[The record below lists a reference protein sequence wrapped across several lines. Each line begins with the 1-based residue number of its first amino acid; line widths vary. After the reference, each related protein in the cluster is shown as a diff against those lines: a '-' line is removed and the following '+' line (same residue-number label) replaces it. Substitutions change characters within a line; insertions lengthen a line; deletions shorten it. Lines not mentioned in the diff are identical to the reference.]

1 MRKFGKLF
9 AILLVAMV
17 MATALVACGDN
28 GGDDPVTPQPTVY
41 TVKFD
46 TQGGN
51 SVESR
56 TSVPGG
62 TIQAPTEPIRIG
74 YRFVGWYLDS
84 ACTGNAVSFPFTVNA
99 NVTLYA
105 KWALHPLTS
114 EAIDNYM
121 NSEFGDSINGYYQ
134 KTVDITVAT
143 YDFGGLSVPAGVEGS
158 KCYFGIY
165 STSDLDKG
173 SILYVSDQTQWLTMF
188 GAGSTSGAR
197 KDPVFELT
205 KGNNY
210 FYILFINYEDNS
222 TKTYNF
228 NIRQGSSYTVTFRN
242 SDQNYYRVE
251 VPFKGTV
258 FDPNDINNSR
268 YAGKTYTVTDPNG
281 EEIDVWDGIL
291 YEEDVPAEIEARAG
305 YTFEYWY
312 YYEDNQNKYAF
323 KTNIEINSDMTLYAE
338 WKAKSYTV
346 NLSPAGCDVLLS
358 TTATV
363 TYGQGGAEFAV
374 PQKYQA
380 VFDGWYYGDRQM
392 TTKDGRLLKVWDIDI
407 DNVVLTAKWTMNQ
420 YNVTLLNTNDGAGSV
435 YLVDADGE
443 ELGTS
448 AKLDY
453 GTLFDIE
460 VRANDGY
467 RFKGW
472 TTAENTDTFVDP
484 PTTVMAKDVTYYA
497 QWEIV
502 KYTLTFDVA
511 NEWIKYETVE
521 EPDEGGNVVTKEN
534 VTIIATPDNSARLLN
549 AAGETIDNLTSFV
562 MSVEN
567 GTSSFAATKEG
578 YSFAGWYYVQNG
590 KAFRVGDENGNI
602 DIDKIYSLKLG
613 QSGEDQAVRLV
624 AGYSIN
630 SYKLSVSTTKTR
642 TEDWIAVKVT
652 STKGAQ
658 LWAGTLAEYKHAV
671 ETGILTDTF
680 EYGTTVELT
689 VAVPEDQK
697 DVYSFEA
704 WVNAY
709 VAETYGRDTTYK
721 FSLNK
726 DMYVKAQ
733 FGVEQYSIIW
743 KEKGIE
749 IGTAEKGSAFRI
761 DRKAPEKEGHTF
773 VGWKLVATGELITD
787 ANGEGLGTF
796 MFNNE
801 STEDGKFCIYVN
813 AEQVANTYRIDV
825 SVSDAEAGT
834 AILET
839 STGNDGEI
847 VYGGYYTLTAVTNPG
862 YTFVG
867 WFSIVNGTR
876 QKVEDSNVLEM
887 KEVKSTSDVSYEAV
901 WEANRYLVKVAKDDG
916 TVSLYVAI
924 FGKEY
929 LLKIGAEDELD
940 KVQDVQANRVFTL
953 GADAREFYEF
963 IGWKYSLS
971 NVFYRLTDETG
982 AFTEEKWHVLS
993 GVEAVP
999 VWRSIYNIAEDGSL
1013 AGLTDYGIANYTE
1026 ITVPSVVELTD
1037 EEKLTVSKVT
1047 VTQIAA
1053 NAFENCAFLT
1063 KVTLSNDIVTIGEA
1077 AFAGCVNLAEF
1088 VIGTEN
1094 AGVSLS
1100 KLTEV
1105 GANAFRNA
1113 TALEAIAFPV
1123 TVSAYG
1129 DSVLSGC
1136 SGLKE
1141 VSYNGNMAFGKLFGS
1156 DSYENSYSVIQNGV
1170 NYYVPNVL
1178 VSIKVTA
1185 GISKIANYCFA
1196 NLTKVENITYPDTVT
1211 SIGTAAFENS
1221 GITAVDFTNIIYIG
1235 ANAFSHTNLSSA
1247 TLSDKLEVWGSG
1259 AFSFCEALTSVVIN
1273 HNPSE
1278 IPSSLFEGCKA
1289 LTSVEGVDS
1298 VIRVGKAAF
1307 KDTALTS
1314 FATVNNVVAVGD
1326 YAFKGVTSLATDG
1339 FTKVASIGIEAFEAT
1354 GVIGQVFYK
1363 AENASS
1369 VISDGVLYV
1378 APQAF
1383 KGLAVT
1389 SVAIPASVIEIG
1401 EGAFEN
1407 CTSLASVTFAAAA
1420 RIRYILP
1427 RAFYG
1432 CTALNG
1438 FTVPTSVVQ
1447 IGYEAFASSGLQT
1460 IDLAAATDLRVV
1472 GDRAFA
1478 YSKLSAIVLPESV
1491 RSLGTEAFRGVV
1503 TLSNANIGSLTAIPD
1518 GTFRG
1523 CSNLNEFTINE
1534 TIVSIGNKAFAE
1546 SGIVKVT
1553 VNGMSDEEDK
1563 SALAKIG
1570 EFAFENAEKF
1580 TGFVRNEYTRP
1591 KKDAEGNPVYEMEA
1605 DGVTPKKDADG
1616 NPIPV
1621 TETVSGGAG
1630 LPEKVEN
1637 VGSGAFKGNVKLA
1650 EFAATGL
1657 KKLADNLFAG
1667 CEALEEVRIGQVT
1680 EIGDYAFYNC
1690 KALTDIYYG
1699 PGDKAVLNKF
1709 GASLAS
1715 IGDSAFE
1722 NCVNLFDQ
1730 NINSSLTAL
1739 TEIGNKAFYDNK
1751 LITAL
1756 EIPQK
1761 VTVIGSEAFSGCSSV
1776 STLTFQEGS
1785 ALATIGYEA
1794 FRGCRGITE
1803 VKFGDTLSVIERDA
1817 FGGCSSLE
1825 TIVFGKGIT
1834 SIGARAFAGIK
1845 ANAKVKFV
1853 GEKAPILDANAFDQ
1867 DAELSVK
1874 WLYEEAYKSTEGWAG
1889 YNVVVYYEV

>member
-84 ACTGNAVSFPFTVNA
+84 ACTGDAVSFPFTVNA

-134 KTVDITVAT
+134 KTVGITDAT
-143 YDFGGLSVPAGVEGS
+143 YDFGGLLVPAGVEGS

-380 VFDGWYYGDRQM
+380 VFDGWYYGDRQI
-392 TTKDGRLLKVWDIDI
+392 TTRDGRLIKVWDIDI

-484 PTTVMAKDVTYYA
+484 PTTVMAKDVIYYA

-534 VTIIATPDNSARLLN
+534 VTIDTTTDNSARLLN
-549 AAGETIDNLTSFV
+549 AAGKEIDNLTSFE
-562 MSVEN
+562 MSVEV

-578 YSFAGWYYVQNG
+578 YSFAGWYYVQDG

-602 DIDKIYSLKLG
+602 EIDKIYSLKLG

-642 TEDWIAVKVT
+642 TEDWITVKIT
-652 STKGAQ
+652 SFNGEQ

-671 ETGILTDTF
+671 EIGSIIDTF
-680 EYGTTVELT
+680 EFRTAVELT
-689 VAVPEDQK
+689 VAVPKDQE

-709 VAETYGRDTTYK
+709 VAETYGKDTTYK

-743 KEKGIE
+743 EGNE
-749 IGTAEKGSAFRI
+749 IDKAEKGSSFRI
-761 DRKAPEKEGHTF
+761 TRKAPEREGYTF
-773 VGWKLVATGELITD
+773 VGWKHTATGELITD
-787 ANGEGLGTF
+787 ANGEGLGAF
-796 MFNNE
+796 MFNSDSNVE
-801 STEDGKFCIYVN
+801 GEFYIVVEAGF
-813 AEQVANTYRIDV
+813 VANTYRIDV
-825 SVSDAEAGT
+825 SVSDTEAGT

-847 VYGGYYTLTAVTNPG
+847 VYDGSYTLTAVTNPG

-876 QKVEDSNVLEM
+876 QPVKTDNVFEVE
-887 KEVKSTSDVSYEAV
+887 KVKSTSDVSYEAV

-929 LLKIGAEDELD
+929 LLKISAEDELD

-971 NVFYRLTDETG
+971 NVFYRLTDENGT
-982 AFTEEKWHVLS
+982 FTEEKWQVLS
-993 GVEAVP
+993 GIEAVP

-1013 AGLTDYGIANYTE
+1013 AGLTDYGVANYTE

-1063 KVTLSNDIVTIGEA
+1063 KVTLSNDIVAIGEA
-1077 AFAGCVNLAEF
+1077 AFDGCVNLAEF

-1235 ANAFSHTNLSSA
+1235 ANAFSHTNISSA

-1273 HNPSE
+1273 HNPLE
-1278 IPSSLFEGCKA
+1278 IPSSLFEGCKT

-1326 YAFKGVTSLATDG
+1326 YAFKGVTGLATDG
-1339 FTKVASIGIEAFEAT
+1339 FTKVTGIGIEAFEAT

-1363 AENASS
+1363 AADASS
-1369 VISDGVLYV
+1369 VIPDGVLYV

-1389 SVAIPASVIEIG
+1389 SIAIPASVIEIG

-1407 CTSLASVTFAAAA
+1407 CTSLATVTFAADAK
-1420 RIRYILP
+1420 IRYILP

-1447 IGYEAFASSGLQT
+1447 IGYEAFASSGLET
-1460 IDLAAATDLRVV
+1460 LDLAAATDLRVV

-1491 RSLGTEAFRGVV
+1491 RSLGTEAFRGIV
-1503 TLSNANIGSLTAIPD
+1503 TLSSANIGSLTAIPD

-1523 CSNLNEFTINE
+1523 CSNLNEFTVND
-1534 TIVSIGNKAFAE
+1534 TIVSIGDKAFAE
-1546 SGIVKVT
+1546 SGIVKVI
-1553 VNGMSDEEDK
+1553 VEGVSADKDE
-1563 SALAKIG
+1563 SVLAKIG

-1580 TGFVRNEYTRP
+1580 TGFIRNEYTQQ
-1591 KKDAEGNPVYEMEA
+1591 KVDADGNPVYETEE
-1605 DGVTPKKDADG
+1605 DGTQKKDADG

-1621 TETVSGGAG
+1621 METVSGGVG

-1637 VGSGAFKGNVKLA
+1637 VGQGAFKGNVKLA
-1650 EFAATGL
+1650 LFAATGL

-1699 PGDKAVLNKF
+1699 SGEAAVLNKF

-1776 STLTFQEGS
+1776 STLTFQDGS
-1785 ALATIGYEA
+1785 ALTTIGYEA

-1803 VKFGDTLSVIERDA
+1803 VKFGDTLCVIERDA

-1834 SIGARAFAGIK
+1834 SVGARAFAGIK

>member
-165 STSDLDKG
+165 STPSLDKS
-173 SILYVSDQTQWLTMF
+173 SILYVSDQTQWRNMF
-188 GAGSTSGAR
+188 GAGSTSGVR
-197 KDPVFELT
+197 DEPVFELT

-258 FDPNDINNSR
+258 FDPTDINNSR
-268 YAGKTYTVTDPNG
+268 YAGKTYTITDPNG

-346 NLSPAGCDVLLS
+346 NLSPVGCDVLLS

-420 YNVTLLNTNDGAGSV
+420 YTVTLLNTNDGAGSV

-630 SYKLSVSTTKTR
+630 SYKLTVSTTKTR
-642 TEDWIAVKVT
+642 TEDWITVKIT
-652 STKGAQ
+652 SNTGAQ
-658 LWAGTLAEYKHAV
+658 LWAGTLTEYKYAV
-671 ETGILTDTF
+671 EIGSISDTF
-680 EYGTTVELT
+680 EFGTTVELT

-704 WVNAY
+704 WVNVFDPRDASK
-709 VAETYGRDTTYK
+709 ETTITR
-721 FSLNK
+721 SLGKN
-726 DMYVKAQ
+726 MHIKAQ

-743 KEKGIE
+743 DGNE
-749 IGTAEKGSAFRI
+749 IDKAEKGSSFRI
-761 DRKAPEKEGHTF
+761 TRKAPEREGYTF
-773 VGWKLVATGELITD
+773 VGWKHDATDELITD
-787 ANGEGLGTF
+787 ANGEGLGAF
-796 MFNNE
+796 MFNSDSNVE
-801 STEDGKFCIYVN
+801 GEFYIVVKPGF
-813 AEQVANTYRIDV
+813 VANTYRIDV

-847 VYGGYYTLTAVTNPG
+847 VYDGSYTLTAVTNPG

-876 QKVEDSNVLEM
+876 QKVSDGNVFEVE
-887 KEVKSTSDVSYEAV
+887 KVKSTSDVSYEAV

-929 LLKIGAEDELD
+929 LLRIGAEDELD
-940 KVQDVQANRVFTL
+940 KIQDVQANRVFTL

-1077 AFAGCVNLAEF
+1077 AFDGCVNLAEF

-1326 YAFKGVTSLATDG
+1326 YAFKGVMGLATDG

-1363 AENASS
+1363 AADASS
-1369 VISDGVLYV
+1369 VIPDGVLYV

-1407 CTSLASVTFAAAA
+1407 CTSLSSVTFAAAA

-1432 CTALNG
+1432 CTALNA

-1460 IDLAAATDLRVV
+1460 IDLAAATGLRVV

-1503 TLSNANIGSLTAIPD
+1503 TLSSANIGSLTAIPD

-1534 TIVSIGNKAFAE
+1534 TIVSIGDKAFAE

-1553 VNGMSDEEDK
+1553 VNGMSEEEDK

-1580 TGFVRNEYTRP
+1580 TGFVRNEYTRQ
-1591 KKDAEGNPVYEMEA
+1591 KKDAEGNPV
-1605 DGVTPKKDADG
+1605 
-1616 NPIPV
+1616 
-1621 TETVSGGAG
+1621 TETVSDDRG

-1690 KALTDIYYG
+1690 KALTDIYYVS
-1699 PGDKAVLNKF
+1699 GDKAVLNKF

-1785 ALATIGYEA
+1785 ALTTIGYEA

>member
-9 AILLVAMV
+9 AIMLVAMV
-17 MATALVACGDN
+17 MATALVACGDQ
-28 GGDDPVTPQPTVY
+28 GGETPVNPQPTVY

-84 ACTGNAVSFPFTVNA
+84 ACTGDAVSFPFTVNA

-134 KTVDITVAT
+134 KTVGITDTT
-143 YDFGGLSVPAGVEGS
+143 YDFSGLSVPAGVEGS

-258 FDPNDINNSR
+258 FDPNDVNNSR

-346 NLSPAGCDVLLS
+346 NLSPAGCDVLLN
-358 TTATV
+358 TTASV

-380 VFDGWYYGDRQM
+380 VFNGWYYGDRQM
-392 TTKDGRLLKVWDIDI
+392 TTADGRLLKVWDIDI
-407 DNVVLTAKWTMNQ
+407 DNVVLTARWTMNQ
-420 YNVTLLNTNDGAGSV
+420 YNVTLLNTNDGAGRV

-443 ELGTS
+443 ELGDS

-453 GTLFDIE
+453 GTLFGIE
-460 VRANDGY
+460 VVPNDGY

-472 TTAENTDTFVDP
+472 TTAADTDKTVDP

-511 NEWIKYETVE
+511 GDWVQYETVE
-521 EPDEGGNVVTKEN
+521 EQDEGGNTVIREITEIKN
-534 VTIIATPDNSARLLN
+534 IRDNSAKLLN
-549 AAGETIDNLTSFV
+549 SAGQEIANLTSFV

-567 GTSSFAATKEG
+567 GTSSFGATKEG
-578 YSFAGWYYVQNG
+578 YSFAGWYYIQDG
-590 KAFRVGDENGNI
+590 KAFRVGDEDGNI

-613 QSGEDQAVRLV
+613 ANGEDQAVNLV

-642 TEDWIAVKVT
+642 TEDWIGVKVT
-652 STKGAQ
+652 SKDGVQ
-658 LWAGTLAEYKHAV
+658 IWAGTLAEYKHAV
-671 ETGILTDTF
+671 EIGAVSDTF
-680 EYGTTVELT
+680 KYGTTVELT
-689 VAVPEDQK
+689 VSVPDDQQ

-704 WVNAY
+704 WVNAF
-709 VAETYGRDTTYK
+709 VAETYGKDKTLK
-721 FSLNK
+721 FNLNK

-743 KEKGIE
+743 NGIE
-749 IGTAEKGSAFRI
+749 LEDKAEKGNTFRI
-761 DRKAPEKEGHTF
+761 TRKVTEKEGYTF
-773 VGWKLVATGELITD
+773 IGWKHVASGELITD
-787 ANGEGLGTF
+787 ANGEGLGVF
-796 MFNNE
+796 MFNSD
-801 STEDGKFCIYVN
+801 STEENEFYIEVDAVF
-813 AEQVANTYRIDV
+813 VANTYGIEA
-825 SVSDAEAGT
+825 SVSDAEAGS
-834 AILET
+834 AIVET

-847 VYGGYYTLTAVTNPG
+847 VFDGSYTLTAVTNPG

-867 WFSIVNGTR
+867 WFGIVNGTR
-876 QKVEDSNVLEM
+876 QKVSDDSVYSVDR
-887 KEVKSTSDVSYEAV
+887 VKTTSDMAYEAV
-901 WEANRYLVKVAKDDG
+901 WEANRYLVKVSRNDG
-916 TVSLYVAI
+916 SVSLYVAI

-929 LLKIGAEDELD
+929 FLRITAEGELET
-940 KVQDVQANRVFTL
+940 VSDVQANRVFSF
-953 GADAREFYEF
+953 GEDARELYEF
-963 IGWKYSLS
+963 AGWKYSLS
-971 NVFYRLTDETG
+971 NVFYRLTDEAG
-982 AFTEEKWHVLS
+982 AFVEEKWNVLS
-993 GVEAVP
+993 GIEAVP
-999 VWRSIYNIAEDGSL
+999 VWRSVYEIGEDGSL
-1013 AGLTDYGIANYTE
+1013 IGLTDFGKANYTE
-1026 ITVPSVVELTD
+1026 ITVPSVVEVTD
-1037 EEKLTVSKVT
+1037 EEKLTVSKVSI
-1047 VTQIAA
+1047 TQIAA
-1053 NAFENCAFLT
+1053 NAFENYTFLT
-1063 KVTLSNDIVTIGEA
+1063 KVVLSNDVAVIGES
-1077 AFAGCVNLAEF
+1077 AFDGCVNLAEF

-1105 GANAFRNA
+1105 GANAFRNC
-1113 TALEAIAFPV
+1113 TSLEQIAFPV
-1123 TVSAYG
+1123 TVSVYG
-1129 DSVLSGC
+1129 SSVLSGC

-1156 DSYENSYSVIQNGV
+1156 DAYENSYSVIQNGV
-1170 NYYVPNVL
+1170 NYFVPNLL

-1185 GISKIANYCFA
+1185 GISKIADYSFA
-1196 NLTKVENITYPDTVT
+1196 NLTKVENITYPTTV
-1211 SIGTAAFENS
+1211 SVIGTAAFENS
-1221 GITAVDFTNIIYIG
+1221 GITAVDFSNITYIG
-1235 ANAFSHTNLSSA
+1235 ANAFSNTKLTSVELSA
-1247 TLSDKLEVWGSG
+1247 KLEVWGSG
-1259 AFSFCEALTSVVIN
+1259 AFSFCENLQSVVIN
-1273 HNPSE
+1273 HNPTE
-1278 IPSSLFEGCKA
+1278 IPSSLFEGCKSLA
-1289 LTSVEGVDS
+1289 VVQGTDS
-1298 VIRVGKAAF
+1298 VIRIGKAAF
-1307 KDTALTS
+1307 KDTALTV
-1314 FATVNNVVAVGD
+1314 FAATNNVVTVGD
-1326 YAFKGVTSLATDG
+1326 YAFKGVENLQTSDFA
-1339 FTKVASIGIEAFEAT
+1339 KVTGIGIETFETT
-1354 GVIGQVFYK
+1354 GTIGHVFYK
-1363 AENASS
+1363 AADASS
-1369 VISDGVLYV
+1369 VIPEGVLYI

-1383 KGLAVT
+1383 VGVAVQNVT
-1389 SVAIPASVIEIG
+1389 IPASVIEIG

-1407 CTSLASVTFAAAA
+1407 CTELSAVTFAAGAQV
-1420 RIRYILP
+1420 RYILP

-1432 CTALNG
+1432 CTALTG
-1438 FTVPTSVVQ
+1438 FAIPTTVVQ
-1447 IGYEAFASSGLQT
+1447 IGYEAFASSGLVSM
-1460 IDLAAATDLRVV
+1460 DFSAATDLRVV

-1478 YSKLSAIVLPESV
+1478 YSKLAAIALPASV
-1491 RSLGTEAFRGVV
+1491 RSLGTEAFRGVQ
-1503 TLSNANIGSLTAIPD
+1503 TLASATIGALTAIPD

-1523 CSNLNEFTINE
+1523 CTNLSEFVISDTV
-1534 TIVSIGNKAFAE
+1534 VSIGNKAFAE

-1553 VNGMSDEEDK
+1553 VEGKSEEKDE
-1563 SALAKIG
+1563 SLLAKIG
-1570 EFAFENAEKF
+1570 EFAFENAASF
-1580 TGFVRNEYTRP
+1580 TGFVRNDYTVT
-1591 KKDAEGNPVYEMEA
+1591 KVDESGNPVPKTDA
-1605 DGVTPKKDADG
+1605 DGNPEKDADG
-1616 NPIPV
+1616 NQIYE
-1621 TETVSGGAG
+1621 TETVTGGRE
-1630 LPEKVEN
+1630 LPEKVETI
-1637 VGSGAFKGNVKLA
+1637 GQGAFKENVKLTTFVA
-1650 EFAATGL
+1650 SGL
-1657 KKLADNLFAG
+1657 KKLSDNLFAG
-1667 CEALEEVRIGQVT
+1667 CETLEEVRIGQAT
-1680 EIGDYAFYNC
+1680 EIGDYAFFNC

-1699 PGDKAVLNKF
+1699 TGDAAVLNKF
-1709 GASLAS
+1709 GASLVS

-1730 NINSSLTAL
+1730 NINYSLTAL
-1739 TEIGNKAFYDNK
+1739 TSIGSKAFYDNK

-1761 VTVIGSEAFSGCSSV
+1761 VTAIGSEAFSGCSSI

-1794 FRGCRGITE
+1794 FRGCRGIAE
-1803 VKFGDTLSVIERDA
+1803 VKFGDALSVIERDA
-1817 FGGCSSLE
+1817 FGGCSALE
-1825 TIVFGKGIT
+1825 TVVFGKGIT
-1834 SIGARAFAGIK
+1834 SIGARAFANIK
-1845 ANAKVKFV
+1845 AGAKIKFV
-1853 GEKAPILDANAFDQ
+1853 GEKAPILDTAAFDQ
-1867 DAELSVK
+1867 TAELSVK

>member
-84 ACTGNAVSFPFTVNA
+84 ACTGDAVSFPFTVNA

-134 KTVDITVAT
+134 KTVGITDAT
-143 YDFGGLSVPAGVEGS
+143 YDFGGLLVPAGVEGS

-380 VFDGWYYGDRQM
+380 VFDGWYYGDRQI
-392 TTKDGRLLKVWDIDI
+392 TTRDGRLIKVWDIDI

-484 PTTVMAKDVTYYA
+484 PTTVMAKDVIYYA

-534 VTIIATPDNSARLLN
+534 VTIDTTTDNSARLLN
-549 AAGETIDNLTSFV
+549 AAGKEIDNLTSFE
-562 MSVEN
+562 MSVEV

-578 YSFAGWYYVQNG
+578 YSFAGWYYVQDG

-602 DIDKIYSLKLG
+602 EIDKIYSLKLG

-642 TEDWIAVKVT
+642 TEDWITVKIT
-652 STKGAQ
+652 SFNGEQ

-671 ETGILTDTF
+671 EIGSIIDTF
-680 EYGTTVELT
+680 EFRTAVELT
-689 VAVPEDQK
+689 VAVPKDQE

-709 VAETYGRDTTYK
+709 VAETYGKDTTYK

-743 KEKGIE
+743 EGNE
-749 IGTAEKGSAFRI
+749 IDKAEKGSSFRI
-761 DRKAPEKEGHTF
+761 TRKAPEREGYTF
-773 VGWKLVATGELITD
+773 VGWKHTATGELITD
-787 ANGEGLGTF
+787 ANGEGLGAF
-796 MFNNE
+796 MFNSDSNVE
-801 STEDGKFCIYVN
+801 GEFYIVVEAGF
-813 AEQVANTYRIDV
+813 VANTYRIDV
-825 SVSDAEAGT
+825 SVSDTEAGT

-847 VYGGYYTLTAVTNPG
+847 VYDGSYTLTAVTNPG

-876 QKVEDSNVLEM
+876 QPVKTDNVFEVE
-887 KEVKSTSDVSYEAV
+887 KVKSTSDVSYEAV

-929 LLKIGAEDELD
+929 LLKISAEDELD

-971 NVFYRLTDETG
+971 NVFYRLTDENGT
-982 AFTEEKWHVLS
+982 FTEEKWQVLS
-993 GVEAVP
+993 GIEAVP

-1013 AGLTDYGIANYTE
+1013 AGLTDYGVANYTE

-1063 KVTLSNDIVTIGEA
+1063 KVTLSNDIVAIGEA
-1077 AFAGCVNLAEF
+1077 AFDGCVNLAEF

-1235 ANAFSHTNLSSA
+1235 ANAFSHTNISSA

-1273 HNPSE
+1273 HNPLE
-1278 IPSSLFEGCKA
+1278 IPSSLFEGCKT

-1326 YAFKGVTSLATDG
+1326 YAFKGVTGLATDG
-1339 FTKVASIGIEAFEAT
+1339 FTKVTGIGIEAFEAT

-1363 AENASS
+1363 AADASS
-1369 VISDGVLYV
+1369 VIPDGVLYV

-1389 SVAIPASVIEIG
+1389 SIAIPASVIEIG

-1407 CTSLASVTFAAAA
+1407 CTSLATVTFAADAK
-1420 RIRYILP
+1420 IRYILP

-1447 IGYEAFASSGLQT
+1447 IGYEAFASSGLET
-1460 IDLAAATDLRVV
+1460 LDLAAATDLRVV

-1491 RSLGTEAFRGVV
+1491 RSLGTEAFRGIV
-1503 TLSNANIGSLTAIPD
+1503 TLSSANIGSLTAIPD

-1523 CSNLNEFTINE
+1523 CSNLNEFTVND
-1534 TIVSIGNKAFAE
+1534 TIVSIGDKAFAE
-1546 SGIVKVT
+1546 SGIVKVI
-1553 VNGMSDEEDK
+1553 VEGVSADKDE
-1563 SALAKIG
+1563 SVLAKIG

-1580 TGFVRNEYTRP
+1580 TGFIRNEYTQQ
-1591 KKDAEGNPVYEMEA
+1591 KVDADGNPVYETEE
-1605 DGVTPKKDADG
+1605 DGTQKKDADG

-1621 TETVSGGAG
+1621 METVSGGVG

-1637 VGSGAFKGNVKLA
+1637 VGQGAFKGNVKLA
-1650 EFAATGL
+1650 LFAATGL

-1699 PGDKAVLNKF
+1699 SGEAAVLNKF

-1776 STLTFQEGS
+1776 STLTFQDGS
-1785 ALATIGYEA
+1785 ALTTIGYEA

-1834 SIGARAFAGIK
+1834 SVGARAFAGIK

>member
-165 STSDLDKG
+165 STPSLDKS
-173 SILYVSDQTQWLTMF
+173 SILYVSDQTQWRNMF
-188 GAGSTSGAR
+188 GAGSTSGVR
-197 KDPVFELT
+197 DEPVFELT

-258 FDPNDINNSR
+258 FDPTDINNSR
-268 YAGKTYTVTDPNG
+268 YAGKTYTITDPNG

-346 NLSPAGCDVLLS
+346 NLSPVGCDVLLS

-420 YNVTLLNTNDGAGSV
+420 YTVTLLNTNDGAGSV

-630 SYKLSVSTTKTR
+630 SYKLTVSTTKTR
-642 TEDWIAVKVT
+642 TEDWITVKIT
-652 STKGAQ
+652 SNTGAQ
-658 LWAGTLAEYKHAV
+658 LWAGTLTEYKYAV
-671 ETGILTDTF
+671 EIGSITDTF
-680 EYGTTVELT
+680 EFGTTVELT

-704 WVNAY
+704 WVNVFDPRDASK
-709 VAETYGRDTTYK
+709 ETTITR
-721 FSLNK
+721 SLGKN
-726 DMYVKAQ
+726 MHIKAQ

-743 KEKGIE
+743 DGNE
-749 IGTAEKGSAFRI
+749 IDKAEKGSSFRI
-761 DRKAPEKEGHTF
+761 TRKAPEREGYTF
-773 VGWKLVATGELITD
+773 VGWKHAATGELITD
-787 ANGEGLGTF
+787 ANGEGLGAF
-796 MFNNE
+796 MFNSDSNVE
-801 STEDGKFCIYVN
+801 GEFYIVVEAGF
-813 AEQVANTYRIDV
+813 VANTYRIDV
-825 SVSDAEAGT
+825 SVSDTEAGT

-847 VYGGYYTLTAVTNPG
+847 VYDGSYTLTAVTNPG

-876 QKVEDSNVLEM
+876 QKVSDGNVFEVE
-887 KEVKSTSDVSYEAV
+887 KVKSTSDVSYEAV

-929 LLKIGAEDELD
+929 LLRIGAEDELD
-940 KVQDVQANRVFTL
+940 KIQDVQANRVFTL

-971 NVFYRLTDETG
+971 NLFYRLTDETG

-1077 AFAGCVNLAEF
+1077 AFDGCVNLAEF

-1363 AENASS
+1363 AADASS
-1369 VISDGVLYV
+1369 VIPDGVLYV

-1478 YSKLSAIVLPESV
+1478 YSKLSAIVLPDSV
-1491 RSLGTEAFRGVV
+1491 RSLGTEAFRGVI
-1503 TLSNANIGSLTAIPD
+1503 TLSSANIGSLTAIPD

-1523 CSNLNEFTINE
+1523 CLNLIDFTINE

-1553 VNGMSDEEDK
+1553 VNGMSEEEDK

-1580 TGFVRNEYTRP
+1580 TGFVRNEYTRQ
-1591 KKDAEGNPVYEMEA
+1591 KKDAEGNPV
-1605 DGVTPKKDADG
+1605 
-1616 NPIPV
+1616 
-1621 TETVSGGAG
+1621 TETVSDDRR

-1699 PGDKAVLNKF
+1699 SGDKAVLNKF

>member
-17 MATALVACGDN
+17 MATALVACDDKNGDN
-28 GGDDPVTPQPTVY
+28 PVTPQPTVY

-62 TIQAPTEPIRIG
+62 TIQPPTEPIRIG

-134 KTVDITVAT
+134 KTVGNTDKT

-165 STSDLDKG
+165 STPSLDKS
-173 SILYVSDQTQWLTMF
+173 SILYVSDQTQWRNIF
-188 GAGSTSGAR
+188 GAGSTSGVR
-197 KDPVFELT
+197 DEPVFELT

-258 FDPNDINNSR
+258 FDPTDINNSR
-268 YAGKTYTVTDPNG
+268 YAGKTYVVIDPNG
-281 EEIDVWDGIL
+281 EEIEVWDGIL

-323 KTNIEINSDMTLYAE
+323 KTNIEINSDMTLLAE

-346 NLSPAGCDVLLS
+346 NLSPVGCDVLLS

-363 TYGQGGAEFAV
+363 TYGQGGADFAV

-549 AAGETIDNLTSFV
+549 AAGETIDNLTSFE
-562 MSVEN
+562 MSVEV

-578 YSFAGWYYVQNG
+578 YSFAGWYYVQDG

-642 TEDWIAVKVT
+642 TEDWITVKVT
-652 STKGAQ
+652 STRGTQ
-658 LWAGTLAEYKHAV
+658 IWAGTLAEYKHAV

-743 KEKGIE
+743 EGNE
-749 IGTAEKGSAFRI
+749 IDKAEKGSAFRI
-761 DRKAPEKEGHTF
+761 TRKAPEREGYTF
-773 VGWKLVATGELITD
+773 VGWKHAATGELITD
-787 ANGEGLGTF
+787 ANGEGLGAF
-796 MFNNE
+796 MFNSDSNVE
-801 STEDGKFCIYVN
+801 GEFYIVVEAGF
-813 AEQVANTYRIDV
+813 VANTYRIDV

-847 VYGGYYTLTAVTNPG
+847 VYDGSYTLTAVTNPG

-876 QKVEDSNVLEM
+876 QKVSDGNVFEVE
-887 KEVKSTSDVSYEAV
+887 KVKSTSDVSYEAV

-929 LLKIGAEDELD
+929 LLKIAAEDELD

-971 NVFYRLTDETG
+971 NVFYRLTDENG

-1013 AGLTDYGIANYTE
+1013 AGLTDYGVANYTE

-1077 AFAGCVNLAEF
+1077 AFDGCVNLAEF

-1273 HNPSE
+1273 HNPLE

-1326 YAFKGVTSLATDG
+1326 YAFKGVMGLATDG

-1363 AENASS
+1363 AADASS
-1369 VISDGVLYV
+1369 VIPDGVLYV

-1407 CTSLASVTFAAAA
+1407 CTSLATVTFAADAK
-1420 RIRYILP
+1420 IRYILP

-1460 IDLAAATDLRVV
+1460 IDLAAATGLRVV

-1503 TLSNANIGSLTAIPD
+1503 TLSSANIGSLTAIPD

-1523 CSNLNEFTINE
+1523 CSNLNEFTVNE
-1534 TIVSIGNKAFAE
+1534 AIVSIGNKAFAE
-1546 SGIVKVT
+1546 SGIVKVI
-1553 VNGMSDEEDK
+1553 VEGVSADKDE

-1580 TGFVRNEYTRP
+1580 TGFVRNEYTRQ
-1591 KKDAEGNPVYEMEA
+1591 KVDAEGNPVYEMEE
-1605 DGVTPKKDADG
+1605 DGVTQKKDEDG

-1621 TETVSGGAG
+1621 METVSGGAG
-1630 LPEKVEN
+1630 LPEKVET
-1637 VGSGAFKGNVKLA
+1637 VGQGAFKGNVKLA
-1650 EFAATGL
+1650 LFAATGL

-1699 PGDKAVLNKF
+1699 SGEAAVLNKF

-1785 ALATIGYEA
+1785 ALTTIGYEA

>member
-1 MRKFGKLF
+1 M
-9 AILLVAMV
+9 
-17 MATALVACGDN
+17 
-28 GGDDPVTPQPTVY
+28 
-41 TVKFD
+41 
-46 TQGGN
+46 
-51 SVESR
+51 
-56 TSVPGG
+56 
-62 TIQAPTEPIRIG
+62 
-74 YRFVGWYLDS
+74 
-84 ACTGNAVSFPFTVNA
+84 
-99 NVTLYA
+99 
-105 KWALHPLTS
+105 
-114 EAIDNYM
+114 
-121 NSEFGDSINGYYQ
+121 
-134 KTVDITVAT
+134 
-143 YDFGGLSVPAGVEGS
+143 
-158 KCYFGIY
+158 
-165 STSDLDKG
+165 
-173 SILYVSDQTQWLTMF
+173 
-188 GAGSTSGAR
+188 
-197 KDPVFELT
+197 
-205 KGNNY
+205 
-210 FYILFINYEDNS
+210 
-222 TKTYNF
+222 
-228 NIRQGSSYTVTFRN
+228 
-242 SDQNYYRVE
+242 
-251 VPFKGTV
+251 
-258 FDPNDINNSR
+258 
-268 YAGKTYTVTDPNG
+268 
-281 EEIDVWDGIL
+281 
-291 YEEDVPAEIEARAG
+291 
-305 YTFEYWY
+305 
-312 YYEDNQNKYAF
+312 
-323 KTNIEINSDMTLYAE
+323 
-338 WKAKSYTV
+338 
-346 NLSPAGCDVLLS
+346 
-358 TTATV
+358 
-363 TYGQGGAEFAV
+363 
-374 PQKYQA
+374 
-380 VFDGWYYGDRQM
+380 
-392 TTKDGRLLKVWDIDI
+392 
-407 DNVVLTAKWTMNQ
+407 
-420 YNVTLLNTNDGAGSV
+420 
-435 YLVDADGE
+435 
-443 ELGTS
+443 
-448 AKLDY
+448 
-453 GTLFDIE
+453 
-460 VRANDGY
+460 
-467 RFKGW
+467 
-472 TTAENTDTFVDP
+472 
-484 PTTVMAKDVTYYA
+484 
-497 QWEIV
+497 
-502 KYTLTFDVA
+502 
-511 NEWIKYETVE
+511 
-521 EPDEGGNVVTKEN
+521 
-534 VTIIATPDNSARLLN
+534 
-549 AAGETIDNLTSFV
+549 
-562 MSVEN
+562 
-567 GTSSFAATKEG
+567 
-578 YSFAGWYYVQNG
+578 
-590 KAFRVGDENGNI
+590 
-602 DIDKIYSLKLG
+602 
-613 QSGEDQAVRLV
+613 

-642 TEDWIAVKVT
+642 TEDWITVKVT

-743 KEKGIE
+743 EGNE
-749 IGTAEKGSAFRI
+749 IDKAEKGSAFRI
-761 DRKAPEKEGHTF
+761 TRKAPEREGYTF
-773 VGWKLVATGELITD
+773 VGWKHDATDELITD
-787 ANGEGLGTF
+787 ANGEGLGAF
-796 MFNNE
+796 MFNSDSNVE
-801 STEDGKFCIYVN
+801 GEFYIDVKPGF
-813 AEQVANTYRIDV
+813 VANTYRIDV
-825 SVSDAEAGT
+825 SVSDTEAGT

-847 VYGGYYTLTAVTNPG
+847 VYDGFYTLTAVTNPG

-929 LLKIGAEDELD
+929 LLRIGAEDELD
-940 KVQDVQANRVFTL
+940 QIQDVQANRVFTL

-1077 AFAGCVNLAEF
+1077 AFDGCVNLAEF

-1354 GVIGQVFYK
+1354 DVIGQVFYK
-1363 AENASS
+1363 AADASS
-1369 VISDGVLYV
+1369 VIPDGVLYV

-1503 TLSNANIGSLTAIPD
+1503 TLSSANIGSLTAIPD

-1785 ALATIGYEA
+1785 ALTTIGYEA